1 MCSMPVNRIP
11 RDYRREPTIL
21 DSQTVHAF
29 VRELLDYANDNQTW
43 GVEVAEALVDLI
55 ATRLSDTH
63 SYLEPALAH
72 EVLSGIRAN
81 WSSEPLTY
89 VDALCTILAN
99 LGDTRSFLRERM
111 AGDSSP
117 EIRTLLAQTVAELDL
132 AFPDD
137 DSTARGSELS
147 G

>member
-1 MCSMPVNRIP
+1 MCSASVNRCDEI
-11 RDYRREPTIL
+11 
-21 DSQTVHAF
+21 
-29 VRELLDYANDNQTW
+29 
-43 GVEVAEALVDLI
+43 
-55 ATRLSDTH
+55 
-63 SYLEPALAH
+63 
-72 EVLSGIRAN
+72 
-81 WSSEPLTY
+81 SEMCST
-89 VDALCTILAN
+89 N

-111 AGDSSP
+111 AEDSSP